1 MTTLDTDSSRSP
13 KLEELL
19 LALTELLD
27 SPRSLGLD
35 DSLLDSGLDSVRLMM
50 LVDRLQQ
57 GGADVGFGDLAET
70 PTLRAWVELLETRA

>member
-1 MTTLDTDSSRSP
+1 MTTLETDASGSP

-19 LALTELLD
+19 VALTDLLD

-57 GGADVGFGDLAET
+57 GGSEVGFGDLAER
-70 PTLRAWVELLETRA
+70 PTLRAWVALLEERG

>member
-1 MTTLDTDSSRSP
+1 MTTLASTPSP

-19 LALTELLD
+19 VALADLVD

-57 GGADVGFGDLAET
+57 GGADVGFADLAER
-70 PTLRAWVELLETRA
+70 PTLRGWVELLEARS

>member
-1 MTTLDTDSSRSP
+1 MTTLETDAARSP

-19 LALTELLD
+19 TTLADLLE

-57 GGADVGFGDLAET
+57 SGADVGFADLAER
-70 PTLRAWVELLETRA
+70 PTLRAWVELLEARG

>member
-1 MTTLDTDSSRSP
+1 MTTLDTDASSSP

-19 LALTELLD
+19 AALADLID

-35 DSLLDSGLDSVRLMM
+35 DSLLDAGLDSVRLML

-57 GGADVGFGDLAET
+57 AGADVGFGDLAER
-70 PTLRAWVELLETRA
+70 PTLRAWVKLLETAS